1 MIKKL
6 AIYLDN
12 EMKRQGIRSSIEL
25 SKRCGNRISP
35 DFINKIKRNTP
46 QTVTIDTLTI
56 LADGLNLTLK
66 ELLIKSEIIDPNDE
80 YGLSLEDS
88 KNMIETLSPILK
100 VFNINSSKLNK
111 LETLE
116 LANRIY
122 DYIETISHLYQNDK

>member
-6 AIYLDN
+6 SIYLEN

-56 LADGLNLTLK
+56 LADGLNLSLK
-66 ELLIKSEIIDPNDE
+66 ELLIKSEIIDPNDVR
-80 YGLSLEDS
+80 LR
-88 KNMIETLSPILK
+88 P
-100 VFNINSSKLNK
+100 
-111 LETLE
+111 
-116 LANRIY
+116 
-122 DYIETISHLYQNDK
+122 